1 MLEQARGA
9 TPAWLVAV
17 VDGARAERGTAATKL
32 ELGFLPRRSR
42 SSRREE
48 KKINKIFSGLRVLRA
63 LRGESSEDLR
73 KTRKFAGI
81 VVQRAE
87 RFIRKIFHQFLCFFL
102 CALRGESSETFRKRR
117 KFSTVVG
124 RTGERRPKHP
134 AAWLVPI
141 PAYRF

>member
-32 ELGFLPRRSR
+32 ELGFLPR

-87 RFIRKIFHQFLCFFL
+87 KFIRKIFHQFLCFFL
-102 CALRGESSETFRKRR
+102 CALRGESSETFRSGANFR
-117 KFSTVVG
+117 
-124 RTGERRPKHP
+124 
-134 AAWLVPI
+134 L
-141 PAYRF
+141 